1 MAKKKR
7 YSTYKEAPKL
17 KKKRYSHVVKAAK
30 NTKLKLE
37 QKFDGL
43 FEHVAT
49 IKTGDVTIKNSEL
62 DFTFTVPFDD
72 DPEANEA
79 EIEIYNLSQSTIAK
93 IKKGNKITITAGYE
107 GDNGIIFSGYISS
120 RKTKREGVDKITTI
134 CALDSE
140 DRKEHK
146 IKKIS
151 FKKGTKASYILKT
164 LINKVGIPVA
174 VFSVKKDKTY
184 KDAVTVEGKLMEN
197 IKNYAIVCGVSVY
210 INKGKLYCRSLK
222 EGDNTKFTLS
232 ESTGL
237 IDIEDYEE
245 ELSFDSVKQT
255 VKGYKITMLMQHRM
269 TTAGIVT
276 VKSQNV
282 SGKFRIRS
290 GQHTYDTNDMLTE
303 ITVY

>member
-1 MAKKKR
+1 MVKKKR
-7 YSTYKEAPKL
+7 CSTYKQAPKI
-17 KKKRYSHVVKAAK
+17 KKNRYSYVVNAAK
-30 NTKLKLE
+30 NTKSKLE
-37 QKFDGL
+37 NEFDGL
-43 FEHVAT
+43 FGHVAT
-49 IKTGDVTIKNSEL
+49 IKSGDVTIKNSEL
-62 DFTFTVPFDD
+62 DFTFTIPFDD

-79 EIEIYNLSQSTIAK
+79 EIDIYNLSQTTIAK
-93 IKKGNKITITAGYE
+93 LKKGNKITIIAGYSN
-107 GDNGIIFSGYISS
+107 DTGIIFSGYISS
-120 RKTKREGVDKITTI
+120 RKTKRDGVDKITTI
-134 CALDSE
+134 HAIDSE

-164 LINKVGIPVA
+164 LINKLGIPVA
-174 VFSVKKDKTY
+174 VFNIKKDKTY

-197 IKNYAIVCGVSVY
+197 IKNYAILCGVSVY

-232 ESTGL
+232 EATGL

-276 VKSQNV
+276 VNSQNIN
-282 SGKFRIRS
+282 GKFRIRS
-290 GQHTYDTNDMLTE
+290 GQHTYDTSNMLTE